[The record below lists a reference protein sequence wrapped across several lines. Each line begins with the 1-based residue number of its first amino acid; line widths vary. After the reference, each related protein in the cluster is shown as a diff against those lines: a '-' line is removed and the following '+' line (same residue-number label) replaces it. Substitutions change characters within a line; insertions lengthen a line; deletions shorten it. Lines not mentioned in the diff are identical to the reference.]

1 MCIQRQLL
9 ALDLHFRGTYVKDV
23 VNSCVW
29 ARDTIS
35 DISFS
40 QFLLLG
46 CLGVPLL
53 SVLSAANPSLWHNRF
68 LFMDRE
74 T

>member
-9 ALDLHFRGTYVKDV
+9 SLDFHFRGICLKDV

-40 QFLLLG
+40 QLLLLG

-53 SVLSAANPSLWHNRF
+53 SVLDAANPNLCHYHF
-68 LFMDRE
+68 LFME
-74 T
+74 